1 MTGLPALAL
10 PSFLSPTL
18 LGAIGIALVAGGA
31 GAYTAHKLDQIPLLK
46 AQKETMAVQARYDG
60 FRNGAIA
67 AAAKSATDSLSEQ
80 NRLHGLLNK
89 AQADLLETQ
98 RKADARSKAL
108 KDLLASASAQDTRPI
123 GPTAAE
129 YYRRVSGP

>member
-10 PSFLSPTL
+10 PAFLSPTL

-31 GAYTAHKLDQIPLLK
+31 GAYMAHKLDQISLLQ

-60 FRNGAIA
+60 FRSGALA
-67 AAAKSATDSLSEQ
+67 AAAESATDSLSEQ
-80 NRLHGLLNK
+80 TRLHGLLNK

-108 KDLLASASAQDTRPI
+108 KDLLASATSQDMRPI
-123 GPTAAE
+123 GPTASE
-129 YYRRVSGP
+129 YYSRLSGP